1 MPKKMI
7 TTEQKVEKY
16 LKRKRIA
23 LYIKILAGIIGI
35 ALLIPAVY
43 YGYYYVVFTV
53 MPQNDYDPD
62 KNVGSGYSRPLH
74 LISANDTKNHYVLAY
89 YYNDQWSVVDDS
101 QKIIENRDNFTI
113 YKDDDEWHEGTH
125 LQLLIFKNSF

>member
-43 YGYYYVVFTV
+43 YVY
-53 MPQNDYDPD
+53 
-62 KNVGSGYSRPLH
+62 
-74 LISANDTKNHYVLAY
+74 
-89 YYNDQWSVVDDS
+89 
-101 QKIIENRDNFTI
+101 
-113 YKDDDEWHEGTH
+113 
-125 LQLLIFKNSF
+125 